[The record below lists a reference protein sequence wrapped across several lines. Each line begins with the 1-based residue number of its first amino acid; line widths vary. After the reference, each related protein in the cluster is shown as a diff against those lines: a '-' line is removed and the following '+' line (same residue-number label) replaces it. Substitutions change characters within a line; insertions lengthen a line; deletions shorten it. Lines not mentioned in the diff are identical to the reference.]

1 MLLAYGAWLI
11 TFFGSGH
18 DPRDM
23 IYIGTR
29 FINQSH
35 LSQVI
40 RLDPSY
46 HNVGETGYD
55 GEFFYYLALDPVN
68 AHAYMDVSTY
78 RYTRILYPMLA
89 RLLAFGQAGL
99 IPIALFLINWLAIA
113 GGTLAVAAWLK
124 RSGVSPWFGLVYG
137 FYPGLDLALQRD
149 LSEALA
155 YGLTAAAV
163 YVFDFGP
170 GPKRTWLS
178 AGVFALAA
186 LTRETTAIFPLVYAG
201 VVLLRDPGGR
211 DWRSRIRAGWGRA
224 ALFITIALGPLVLY
238 KLFLLLWLGGSHD
251 VGIPLAHLPFQGLW
265 HWHYWE
271 APDRMAEIWSVVIP
285 ALIVAGVALYALYR
299 RIVRP
304 ELLLLLLNVLIFVV
318 FLQSDAY
325 VEIQASARVTVGV
338 VLAALLCLPALNAVA
353 PRRAWFWVCSSLWL
367 LLVPFW
373 LLIPVARYGFHV
385 LRLLRG

>member
-1 MLLAYGAWLI
+1 MLLVYGAWLI
-11 TFFGSGH
+11 AFFGSGH

-35 LSQVI
+35 VSQVI

-55 GEFFYYLALDPVN
+55 GEFFYYLALDPIN
-68 AHAYMDVSTY
+68 AHAYMDFSTY
-78 RYTRILYPMLA
+78 RYTRVLYPMLA
-89 RLLAFGQAGL
+89 RLLALGQPGL
-99 IPIALFLINWLAIA
+99 IPITLFLINWLAIA

-124 RSGVSPWFGLVYG
+124 RSGHSPWFGLVYG

-155 YGLTAAAV
+155 YGLVAAAV

-170 GPKRTWLS
+170 GAGSKKIWLS
-178 AGVFALAA
+178 AGIFALAA
-186 LTRETTAIFPLVYAG
+186 LARETTAIFPLVYG
-201 VVLLRDPGGR
+201 VVLLQGAGNWRRPIR
-211 DWRSRIRAGWGRA
+211 VDWLRAVFFV
-224 ALFITIALGPLVLY
+224 ALALGPLALY
-238 KLFLLLWLGGSHD
+238 KLLLLLWLGAGHD

-271 APDRMAEIWSVVIP
+271 PASQMDEIWSVVIP
-285 ALIVAGVALYALYR
+285 ALIAAAVGLYALYR
-299 RIVRP
+299 RVVRP

-318 FLQSDAY
+318 FLQADAY
-325 VEIQASARVTVGV
+325 IEVQASSRVTTGV
-338 VLAALLCLPALNAVA
+338 VLAALLCLPALTAVA
-353 PRRAWFWVCSSLWL
+353 PRRAWFWVCSTLWL

-373 LLIPVARYGFHV
+373 LIIPVARYGFHV
-385 LRLLRG
+385 LRLLKG